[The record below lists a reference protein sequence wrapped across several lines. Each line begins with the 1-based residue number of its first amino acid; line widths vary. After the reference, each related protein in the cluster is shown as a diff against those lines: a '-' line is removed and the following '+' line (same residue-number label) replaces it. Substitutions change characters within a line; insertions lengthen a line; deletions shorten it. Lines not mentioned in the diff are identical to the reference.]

1 MICFSSLVFIRFSYF
16 VYFPLIYYSLISLLT
31 ALKIL
36 SIYLDMFQTKIW
48 RFKFLRVFFFYI

>member
-1 MICFSSLVFIRFSYF
+1 MICFSSLVFIRFSYV

-48 RFKFLRVFFFYI
+48 RFKFLRVFFLNI